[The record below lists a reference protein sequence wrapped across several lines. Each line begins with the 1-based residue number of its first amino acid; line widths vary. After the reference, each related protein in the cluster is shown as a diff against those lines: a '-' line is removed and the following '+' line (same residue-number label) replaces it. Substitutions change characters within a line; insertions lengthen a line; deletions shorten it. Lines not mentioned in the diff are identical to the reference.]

1 MDSRVPQ
8 AVLEAA
14 ARRAHRAA
22 VARTLDAGLPWGS
35 ARNGLG
41 GTDTVQQAP
50 SLDWAVFDQAPPWLA
65 LDGASLCM
73 LRRRVGSV
81 LLAPALRL
89 WIAAAKVNAAR
100 EAVGHAWWW
109 RLLDHRPWPDW
120 SSELAQWGDWPA
132 EAATSA
138 DAVAEVL
145 DDAGAAVL
153 LATLPHGALRHA
165 ASLALGSS
173 AMTTPMSMPQAQA
186 QAVLGLTLRLLQ
198 DEAFALQA
206 QANGSG
212 STRDDGTAEAADE
225 AADDTADDAAA
236 TSARDGSTG
245 GGNANA
251 NANANATVN
260 ISASATAATVD
271 ARKPADATP

>member
-1 MDSRVPQ
+1 MNDRVPQ

-22 VARTLDAGLPWGS
+22 VARTLE
-35 ARNGLG
+35 G
-41 GTDTVQQAP
+41 G
-50 SLDWAVFDQAPPWLA
+50 LDWAAFDQAPPWLA
-65 LDGASLCM
+65 LDGASLRM
-73 LRRRVGSV
+73 LQRRVGSV

-89 WIAAAKVNAAR
+89 WIAAAKVKAAR

-120 SSELAQWGDWPA
+120 SSEVAQWGDWPT

-165 ASLALGSS
+165 ASQALGSS
-173 AMTTPMSMPQAQA
+173 ATAPPLVMPQAQA

-198 DEAFALQA
+198 DEAFAVQA
-206 QANGSG
+206 QAEESG
-212 STRDDGTAEAADE
+212 GTRDDATGEDAGDRAGEGAGDHAGGNAGDR
-225 AADDTADDAAA
+225 ADDQASGHAGEDSGDDAGHAAVATANAAA
-236 TSARDGSTG
+236 TTSAHE
-245 GGNANA
+245 
-251 NANANATVN
+251 
-260 ISASATAATVD
+260 AS
-271 ARKPADATP
+271 R